1 MFTAYISDNFN
12 FLSHLLRNINKNKN
26 STPPHPLQIDKE
38 DKIVNNINIQGGS
51 LLDYRMPC

>member
-12 FLSHLLRNINKNKN
+12 FLSQLLRTINENKN